1 MGGWWNKLW
10 YIHAVEHCSAINII
24 SAISS
29 NLDESPE
36 NYMERKSQSPKV
48 TYCIIPSTEHFKMLS
63 SRNGEQIRGLLRR
76 RVNKEKVGCA
86 STRVTYG
93 PLWWWKCAVSWLYQ
107 CRNPRCGFVLWF
119 CKTLPLGKTGEN
131 HTGSLCI
138 VSYNYTWNYNYLQS
152 SQNLQLS
159 WSKKFNINKVYSLA

>member
-36 NYMERKSQSPKV
+36 NYAEWKSQSPKV
-48 TYCIIPSTEHFKMLS
+48 TYCIIPSMEHFKMQS
-63 SRNGEQIRGLLRR
+63 SRNGEQIWGLPRR
-76 RVNKEKVGCA
+76 RVKKEKVGCD

-107 CRNPRCGFVLWF
+107 CRNPGCDFVLWL
-119 CKTLPLGKTGEN
+119 CKMLPLGKTGEKSHRISLYCFLQLITHETTIICN
-131 HTGSLCI
+131 HLRI
-138 VSYNYTWNYNYLQS
+138 YNYLGVKT
-152 SQNLQLS
+152 L
-159 WSKKFNINKVYSLA
+159 I